1 MKKFRKARC
10 PHCGDQLKIIQ
21 IWSIKTQGEYQ
32 CPKCGGFSNIELD
45 FTLFHISISAIIISG
60 LLYAGC
66 IFFKIPLSIPLILI
80 IMLPYFI
87 FYILSVF
94 LVRLEKNRRNTAEE
108 KTLTIVRRIC
118 TILRGKTTI
127 LPTPQLTEV
136 FQESKDS
143 YLIITI
149 KKNNIYYLYNNWRV
163 KLGV

>member
-60 LLYAGC
+60 LLYTGC

-80 IMLPYFI
+80 IMLPY
-87 FYILSVF
+87 LSVF
-94 LVRLEKNRRNTAEE
+94 LVRLK
-108 KTLTIVRRIC
+108 KPVVRKKPPQYC
-118 TILRGKTTI
+118 RGKN
-127 LPTPQLTEV
+127 PYNSPQNMYD
-136 FQESKDS
+136 SARKD
-143 YLIITI
+143 
-149 KKNNIYYLYNNWRV
+149 NNITNSAIDRSFPR
-163 KLGV
+163 KQR

>member
-94 LVRLEKNRRNTAEE
+94 LVRLK
-108 KTLTIVRRIC
+108 KPVVRKKPPQYC
-118 TILRGKTTI
+118 RGKN
-127 LPTPQLTEV
+127 PYNSPQNMYD
-136 FQESKDS
+136 SARKD
-143 YLIITI
+143 
-149 KKNNIYYLYNNWRV
+149 NNITNSAIDRSFPR
-163 KLGV
+163 KQR